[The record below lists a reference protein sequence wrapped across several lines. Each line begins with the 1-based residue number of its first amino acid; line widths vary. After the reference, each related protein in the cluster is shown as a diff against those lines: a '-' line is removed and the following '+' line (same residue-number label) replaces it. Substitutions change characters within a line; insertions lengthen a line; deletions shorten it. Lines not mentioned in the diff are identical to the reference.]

1 MMKDLLQCLGSLV
14 MNSSFTLVMLA
25 AVAVIAGA
33 LVPFQAGSNAELGRA
48 LGHPLWATLVSL
60 IVSILVVIPIVLA
73 MQAPLP
79 ALGVIKHLPAWAWL
93 GGVAGAIYISSALI
107 LVPRVGATS
116 FIVCVIAGQLI
127 TSLLLDYHG
136 WMNLPEREISIGR
149 MVGVTLVLVGMVTV
163 QWFSPAVAPPHQNAT
178 QVATKNSGVVKSKG

>member
-1 MMKDLLQCLGSLV
+1 
-14 MNSSFTLVMLA
+14 MNSPFTLVALA

-33 LVPFQAGSNAELGRA
+33 LVPLQAGSNAELGRA

-60 IVSILVVIPIVLA
+60 VVSIFVVIPIVLA
-73 MQAPLP
+73 MQTQAP
-79 ALGVIKHLPAWAWL
+79 ALVAIRHLPAWAWL
-93 GGVAGAIYISSALI
+93 GGVAGVIYISSALI

-149 MVGVTLVLVGMVTV
+149 MVGVILVLVGMVTV
-163 QWFSPAVAPPHQNAT
+163 QWFSPTVLPPHASTT
-178 QVATKNSGVVKSKG
+178 QVATETSGSAESKG

>member
-1 MMKDLLQCLGSLV
+1 MS
-14 MNSSFTLVMLA
+14 SSFLLVALA

-60 IVSILVVIPIVLA
+60 LVSMLVVIPILLA
-73 MQAPLP
+73 IQVPSP
-79 ALGVIKHLPAWAWL
+79 ALGAIKHLPVWAWL

-116 FIVCVIAGQLI
+116 FIVCVTAGQLI

-136 WMNLPEREISIGR
+136 WLNLSVREISIGR
-149 MVGVTLVLVGMVTV
+149 VLGVILVLVGMVTV
-163 QWFSPAVAPPHQNAT
+163 QWFSPTVLVPQKSAT
-178 QVATKNSGVVKSKG
+178 QIATGIFGVTEPKG

>member
-1 MMKDLLQCLGSLV
+1 
-14 MNSSFTLVMLA
+14 MNSPFTLVALA

-60 IVSILVVIPIVLA
+60 VVSIFVVIPIVLA
-73 MQAPLP
+73 MQAQPP
-79 ALGVIKHLPAWAWL
+79 ALVAIRHLPAWAWL
-93 GGVAGAIYISSALI
+93 GGVAGVIYISSALI

-136 WMNLPEREISIGR
+136 WMNLPAREISIGR
-149 MVGVTLVLVGMVTV
+149 MVGVTLVLAGMVTV
-163 QWFSPAVAPPHQNAT
+163 QWFSPTVLPTLPSAA
-178 QVATKNSGVVKSKG
+178 QVATEISGSAEPKG

>member
-1 MMKDLLQCLGSLV
+1 
-14 MNSSFTLVMLA
+14 MNSSFTVGALA
-25 AVAVIAGA
+25 VVAVVAGA

-60 IVSILVVIPIVLA
+60 VVSILVVIPIVLA
-73 MQAPLP
+73 MQASSP
-79 ALGVIKHLPAWAWL
+79 ALGAVRHLPAWAWL

-136 WMNLPEREISIGR
+136 WMNLPVREISMGR
-149 MVGVTLVLVGMVTV
+149 VLGVTLVLVGMVTV
-163 QWFSPAVAPPHQNAT
+163 QWFSPTVAPPQLSAT
-178 QVATKNSGVVKSKG
+178 QVDAGISLRETGTKTFQHP

>member
-1 MMKDLLQCLGSLV
+1 
-14 MNSSFTLVMLA
+14 MNSPFTLVALA

-33 LVPFQAGSNAELGRA
+33 LVPLQAGSNAELGRA

-60 IVSILVVIPIVLA
+60 VVSIFVVIPIVLA
-73 MQAPLP
+73 MQAQAP
-79 ALGVIKHLPAWAWL
+79 ALVAIRQLPAWAWL
-93 GGVAGAIYISSALI
+93 GGVAGVIYISSALI

-149 MVGVTLVLVGMVTV
+149 MVGVIFVLVGMVTV
-163 QWFSPAVAPPHQNAT
+163 QWFSPTVLPAHPST
-178 QVATKNSGVVKSKG
+178 KQVATETYGSAESKG

>member
-1 MMKDLLQCLGSLV
+1 
-14 MNSSFTLVMLA
+14 MNSSFSLVALA
-25 AVAVIAGA
+25 VLAVIAGA

-48 LGHPLWATLVSL
+48 LGQPLWATLVSL
-60 IVSILVVIPIVLA
+60 LVSMLVVIPILFA
-73 MQAPLP
+73 IQAPFP
-79 ALGVIKHLPAWAWL
+79 ALGAIKHLPVWAWL

-136 WMNLPEREISIGR
+136 WLNLPVREISIGR
-149 MVGVTLVLVGMVTV
+149 VLGVILVLAGMVTV
-163 QWFSPAVAPPHQNAT
+163 QWFSPTVVPPQLSAT
-178 QVATKNSGVVKSKG
+178 QVATGISGAAEPKE

>member
-1 MMKDLLQCLGSLV
+1 
-14 MNSSFTLVMLA
+14 MNSPFTLVALA

-60 IVSILVVIPIVLA
+60 VVSMLVVIPIMIV
-73 MQAPLP
+73 MQVSPP
-79 ALGVIKHLPAWAWL
+79 ALGTIRHIPAWAWL
-93 GGVAGAIYISSALI
+93 GGVAGVIYISSALV
-107 LVPRVGATS
+107 LVPRVGATN

-136 WMNLPEREISIGR
+136 WLNLPVREVSIGR
-149 MVGVTLVLVGMVTV
+149 LAGVTLVLVGMVTV
-163 QWFSPAVAPPHQNAT
+163 QWFSPTNASPHQSSS
-178 QVATKNSGVVKSKG
+178 QVATEVSGAAESKG

>member
-1 MMKDLLQCLGSLV
+1 
-14 MNSSFTLVMLA
+14 MNSSFTVVALA

-60 IVSILVVIPIVLA
+60 VVSIVIVIPIVLA
-73 MQAPLP
+73 MQAPVPEL
-79 ALGVIKHLPAWAWL
+79 ARIWHLPVWAWL
-93 GGVAGAIYISSALI
+93 GGVAGAIYVSSALI

-127 TSLLLDYHG
+127 ASLLLDYFG
-136 WMNLPEREISIGR
+136 WMNLPVREVSLGR
-149 MVGVTLVLVGMVTV
+149 VLGVVLVMVGMVTV
-163 QWFSPAVAPPHQNAT
+163 LWFSSTTPPARDEAS
-178 QVATKNSGVVKSKG
+178 QVVSNHVPS